1 MKLNNLKTRK
11 MTTIKSNIIL
21 LLCMIFSLGITAQ
34 NKKLEKSYKT
44 KADVSIHIDSK
55 YTNVIIENWDK
66 NEVNIEAYL
75 EPGELKG
82 EELKSALNSWKLET
96 SGTSDKIE
104 INSSGGNAINM
115 DMNFSSLNET
125 LGGLGELLGPMMT
138 EMVAP
143 MLENISKNPL
153 PNEFYEKIG
162 NMDFDYDAYKK
173 DGDKYM
179 EKWEKKMEKNFGKDF
194 EKSMEKWAEQFEKNS
209 EVWEKDFA
217 VKMEAWGENFEKKF
231 GKDMEKWGED
241 FGKKMETW
249 GENFGKDMEDSQNR
263 NESVKNTMRSTSQG
277 KRVIKIKM
285 PKNAKL
291 DLDVRYGELK
301 LGERT
306 TNLKANLSH
315 TNFTAN
321 IIDGENTQVK
331 VSYSPINIT
340 QWNYGVL
347 KTNYVENC
355 EIGKAKSIKLVSNSS
370 DVTIKEITETGILSG
385 TFGELAVGKL
395 GAGFKNLDITLENSD
410 LRLSLP
416 SAPLNFN
423 YNGTQSN
430 IEYPKSSSIKS
441 TKSYDNEIL
450 NGYYK
455 SKDGNGS
462 VNINA
467 SFSDVYIK

>member
-1 MKLNNLKTRK
+1 MK
-11 MTTIKSNIIL
+11 TIKSNIL
-21 LLCMIFSLGITAQ
+21 LLLFLVFSIGISAQ
-34 NKKLEKSYKT
+34 NKKLDKSYKT
-44 KADVSIHIDSK
+44 KADVTIRIDAK
-55 YTNVIIENWDK
+55 YTNVIVENWDK
-66 NEVNIEAYL
+66 NEVAIEAFL
-75 EPGELKG
+75 EGGDLKG
-82 EELKSALNSWKLET
+82 EALKNTLNSWKLET
-96 SGTSDKIE
+96 SGTPDKIE
-104 INSSGGNAINM
+104 INSGGGTSINS
-115 DMNFSSLNET
+115 DLDLTSLNES
-125 LGGLGELLGPMMT
+125 LGGLGEMLAPIMT
-138 EMVAP
+138 DMIAP

-153 PNEFYEKIG
+153 PSEFYEKIG
-162 NMDFDYDAYKK
+162 NMNFDYEAYKK

-194 EKSMEKWAEQFEKNS
+194 EKSMEAWGKQFEKNS

-217 VKMEAWGENFEKKF
+217 VKMEGWGENFEKKF
-231 GKDMEKWGED
+231 GKDMEE
-241 FGKKMETW
+241 W
-249 GENFGKDMEDSQNR
+249 GENFGKKMEAWGENFEKDMEASQSMKDGGKSNLKLS
-263 NESVKNTMRSTSQG
+263 NQG
-277 KRVIKIKM
+277 KRVIKIKI
-285 PKNAKL
+285 PRNAKL

-315 TNFTAN
+315 TNFSAN

-331 VSYSPINIT
+331 VSYSPININ

-355 EIGKAKSIKLVSNSS
+355 EIASAKSIKLVSNSS

-395 GAGFKNLDITLENSD
+395 GAGFINLDITLENSD

-450 NGYYK
+450 NGYYR

>member
-1 MKLNNLKTRK
+1 
-11 MTTIKSNIIL
+11 MTTIKSNIVIL
-21 LLCMIFSLGITAQ
+21 LCILFSAGSFAQ
-34 NKKLEKSYKT
+34 TKKLSKSYKT
-44 KADVSIHIDSK
+44 NADMAIHIDAK
-55 YTNVIIENWDK
+55 HTHVIIENWDK
-66 NEVNIEAYL
+66 KEVLIEAFL
-75 EPGELKG
+75 EAGDLKG
-82 EELKSALNSWKLET
+82 EALKNALDSWELET
-96 SGTSDKIE
+96 SGSSNKIE
-104 INSSGGNAINM
+104 ISSGGKTMMNM
-115 DMNFSSLNET
+115 DMNMDFSSLNES
-125 LGGLGELLGPMMT
+125 LGNLDEILGPMMT
-138 EMVAP
+138 EMIAP

-153 PNEFYEKIG
+153 PPEFHEKMG
-162 NMDFDYDAYKK
+162 NMNFDYAAYEK

-179 EKWEKKMEKNFGKDF
+179 EKWEKKMEENFGKDF
-194 EKSMEKWAEQFEKNS
+194 EKSMEKWAEQFERNS

-217 VKMEAWGENFEKKF
+217 VKMEAWGDNFEKKF
-231 GKDMEKWGED
+231 GKDMEKWGES
-241 FGKKMETW
+241 FGKKMEAW
-249 GENFGKDMEDSQNR
+249 GENFEKEFEQ
-263 NESVKNTMRSTSQG
+263 KNNFKEGANANTRTFSQG

-285 PKNAKL
+285 PENTKL
-291 DLDVRYGELK
+291 DLNLRYGELK
-301 LGERT
+301 LGEKT
-306 TNLKANLSH
+306 TNLKADLTHSKLS
-315 TNFTAN
+315 AN

-331 VSYSPINIT
+331 VSYTPVNVNV
-340 QWNYGVL
+340 WNYGVL

-385 TFGELAVGKL
+385 TFGELTVGKL
-395 GAGFKNLDITLENSD
+395 GSGFKNLDITLENSD

-416 SAPLNFN
+416 GAPLNFN

-430 IEYPKSSSIKS
+430 IEYPKATSIKS

>member
-1 MKLNNLKTRK
+1 MK
-11 MTTIKSNIIL
+11 TIKPNYIL
-21 LLCMIFSLGITAQ
+21 LFCLLFTTGIFAQ
-34 NKKLEKSYKT
+34 TKKLEKSYKT
-44 KADVSIHIDSK
+44 NADVAIHIDAK
-55 YTNVIIENWDK
+55 YTNLIIENWDK
-66 NEVNIEAYL
+66 NEVSIEAFL
-75 EPGELKG
+75 EAGDLKG
-82 EELKSALNSWKLET
+82 EAVKKALENWKLET
-96 SGTSDKIE
+96 SGNSDKIE
-104 INSSGGNAINM
+104 ISSGGGTMMHVNM
-115 DMNFSSLNET
+115 DMDLSSLSESMGNLNEI
-125 LGGLGELLGPMMT
+125 LGPMMT
-138 EMVAP
+138 EMIAP

-153 PNEFYEKIG
+153 PLEFHEKMG
-162 NMDFDYDAYKK
+162 NMNFDYEAYKK

-194 EKSMEKWAEQFEKNS
+194 EKSMEKWAEQFEQNS

-217 VKMEAWGENFEKKF
+217 VKMEAWGKDFEQNF
-231 GKDMEKWGED
+231 GKDMEKWGES
-241 FGKKMETW
+241 FGKNMEAW
-249 GENFGKDMEDSQNR
+249 GENFEKEMEQNQDFK
-263 NESVKNTMRSTSQG
+263 EGVKGNARTSSQG

-285 PKNAKL
+285 PRNAKL

-301 LGERT
+301 LGEII
-306 TNLKANLSH
+306 TNLKADLSH
-315 TNFTAN
+315 SKLSAN
-321 IIDGENTQVK
+321 ILDGENTQVK
-331 VSYSPINIT
+331 VSYTPVNVNV
-340 QWNYGVL
+340 WNYGVL

-385 TFGELAVGKL
+385 TFGELTVGKL
-395 GAGFKNLDITLENSD
+395 GSGFKNLDITLENSD

-416 SAPLNFN
+416 GAPLNFN

-430 IEYPKSSSIKS
+430 IEYPKATSIKS

>member
-1 MKLNNLKTRK
+1 
-11 MTTIKSNIIL
+11 MTTIKSSILILLIIL
-21 LLCMIFSLGITAQ
+21 FSAGSFAQ
-34 NKKLEKSYKT
+34 TKKLTKSYKT
-44 KADVSIHIDSK
+44 NADVAIHIDAK
-55 YTNVIIENWDK
+55 HTNVIIENWDK
-66 NEVNIEAYL
+66 NEVSIEAFL
-75 EPGELKG
+75 EAGDLKG
-82 EELKSALNSWKLET
+82 EALKNALDSWKLET
-96 SGTSDKIE
+96 SGSSNKIE
-104 INSSGGNAINM
+104 ISSGGGTMMNM
-115 DMNFSSLNET
+115 DMDFSSLNESMGN
-125 LGGLGELLGPMMT
+125 LNEILGPMMT
-138 EMVAP
+138 EMIAP

-153 PNEFYEKIG
+153 PPEFHEKMG
-162 NMDFDYDAYKK
+162 NMNFDYEAYKK

-194 EKSMEKWAEQFEKNS
+194 EKSMEKWAEQFEQNS
-209 EVWEKDFA
+209 ELWEKDFA

-231 GKDMEKWGED
+231 GKDMEKWGES
-241 FGKKMETW
+241 FGKKMEAW
-249 GENFGKDMEDSQNR
+249 GENFEKEMAQK
-263 NESVKNTMRSTSQG
+263 KNFKEEANANTRTFSQG
-277 KRVIKIKM
+277 GRVIKIKI

-291 DLDVRYGELK
+291 DLDLRYGELK
-301 LGERT
+301 LGEKT

-315 TNFTAN
+315 SKLSAN
-321 IIDGENTQVK
+321 ILDGEDTQVK
-331 VSYSPINIT
+331 VSYTPVNVNV
-340 QWNYGVL
+340 WNYGVL

-370 DVTIKEITETGILSG
+370 DVTIKEITEIGILSG
-385 TFGELAVGKL
+385 TFGELTVGKL
-395 GAGFKNLDITLENSD
+395 GSGFKNLDITLENSD

-430 IEYPKSSSIKS
+430 IEYPKATSIKS

>member
-1 MKLNNLKTRK
+1 MK
-11 MTTIKSNIIL
+11 TIKSNYIL
-21 LLCMIFSLGITAQ
+21 LFCLLFSVGIFAQ
-34 NKKLEKSYKT
+34 TKKLEKTYKT
-44 KADVSIHIDSK
+44 KQDVSVVIDAK
-55 YTNVIIENWDK
+55 YTNIIIENWDK
-66 NEVNIEAYL
+66 NEVAIEAYL
-75 EPGELKG
+75 EAGNLKG
-82 EELKSALNSWKLET
+82 EDAKKALESWKLET
-96 SGTSDKIE
+96 SGNSDKIE
-104 INSSGGNAINM
+104 INSGGGTTGMNLNM
-115 DMNFSSLNET
+115 DLSSLTESMGDLQNI
-125 LGGLGELLGPMMT
+125 LGPMMT
-138 EMVAP
+138 DMIAP

-153 PNEFYEKIG
+153 PPEFHEKMG

-194 EKSMEKWAEQFEKNS
+194 EKSMEAWGKQFEENS
-209 EVWEKDFA
+209 EVWEKDFEK
-217 VKMEAWGENFEKKF
+217 KMEAWGEDFEKNF
-231 GKDMEKWGED
+231 GKDMEKWGES

-249 GENFGKDMEDSQNR
+249 GENFGKEMEAKQSYKGEGNGTTR
-263 NESVKNTMRSTSQG
+263 VSSQG
-277 KRVIKIKM
+277 KRIIKIKI
-285 PKNAKL
+285 PKNANL

-301 LGERT
+301 LGEKT

-315 TNFTAN
+315 SSLSAN
-321 IIDGENTQVK
+321 IIEGEKTKVN
-331 VSYSPINIT
+331 VSYSPININV
-340 QWNYGVL
+340 WNYGIL

-355 EIGKAKSIKLVSNSS
+355 EIGKAKSIKLISNSS
-370 DVTIKEITETGILSG
+370 DVTIKEITDTGILSG
-385 TFGELAVGKL
+385 TFGELSVGKL
-395 GAGFKNLDITLENSD
+395 DTGFKNLDITLENSD

-430 IEYPKSSSIKS
+430 IEYPKATSIKS